1 LPLPPPA
8 RPVTKANIQ
17 KRLELS
23 HAIAVHL
30 GSGQMLLVP
39 HPPILAN
46 GAALA
51 SFREMSAL
59 RPQTRVWR
67 VPLEKPKHGH
77 YNWLF
82 AREET

>member
-1 LPLPPPA
+1 
-8 RPVTKANIQ
+8 
-17 KRLELS
+17 
-23 HAIAVHL
+23 
-30 GSGQMLLVP
+30 MLLVP

-67 VPLEKPKHGH
+67 VPLEKPKYGH